1 MLKQA
6 ADIRHKNA
14 IAAINAQRIMKNY
27 ENFEFSSEKE
37 KIDYLIKLKEEKEKE
52 LREMSEQSGNK
63 IVYPTITNKSNNFD
77 TENSQIEEK

>member
-1 MLKQA
+1 
-6 ADIRHKNA
+6 
-14 IAAINAQRIMKNY
+14 MKNY

-52 LREMSEQSGNK
+52 LRELNEQSGNK

-77 TENSQIEEK
+77 TENSQIEDK